1 MCGCS
6 KKDARGASFCFQ
18 TAYVCYTSLYMIS
31 SSLSEHLEG
40 RKVAHKILSHKQ
52 VFTAYD
58 LAQTMKAK
66 LDEIAKVV
74 LVGAEVPTEKK
85 KGLAYFIVVLPATH
99 HVDLEKLKKALKAQK
114 VEMVAEKAMKK
125 LGFVPGAFSPFGS
138 KYGYK
143 VILDKTLT
151 KSKKIIAGAE
161 NFTDSV
167 VVSVKDFVKAEQP
180 LLASFGKKNTL
191 KIQKVVKQAKKVVKK
206 VKKDAKKV
214 VAKTK
219 KNAKKAVGKVKM
231 AAKKLKKK

>member
-1 MCGCS
+1 MFVTLLYMS
-6 KKDARGASFCFQ
+6 Q
-18 TAYVCYTSLYMIS
+18 TSLSPY
-31 SSLSEHLEG
+31 LEG
-40 RKVAHKILSHKQ
+40 KRIAHKILTHKQ

-66 LDEIAKVV
+66 LEEIAKVV

-114 VEMVAEKAMKK
+114 VEMVMEKAMKK
-125 LGFVPGAFSPFGS
+125 LGFIPGAFSPFGS

-143 VILDKTLT
+143 VVLDKTLM

-191 KIQKVVKQAKKVVKK
+191 KIQKAVKK
-206 VKKDAKKV
+206 VKKEIKKVKKETKKV

-219 KNAKKAVGKVKM
+219 VNAKKAISKVKV